1 MYLKICMCIKI
12 KKKMNKNYKIRKQEN
27 YVKGKLIFVHKKER
41 KNHAIVGINISFIII
56 CVYMWSK
63 LKGKIIIMKT
73 FLCIMY
79 AILLHAFH
87 FKRVCIYLR
96 NISIYKTKID
106 YKTYLKNNRTIWSYI
121 LDLLTS
127 SSWKYSQINLI

>member
-12 KKKMNKNYKIRKQEN
+12 KKKWIKITRSEN
-27 YVKGKLIFVHKKER
+27 YIKGKLIFVHKQER
-41 KNHAIVGINISFIII
+41 KNHAIVGINNISFIII

-87 FKRVCIYLR
+87 FKRVCIYFR
-96 NISIYKTKID
+96 NILIYKTKID
-106 YKTYLKNNRTIWSYI
+106 YKTYLKNNRSIWSYI